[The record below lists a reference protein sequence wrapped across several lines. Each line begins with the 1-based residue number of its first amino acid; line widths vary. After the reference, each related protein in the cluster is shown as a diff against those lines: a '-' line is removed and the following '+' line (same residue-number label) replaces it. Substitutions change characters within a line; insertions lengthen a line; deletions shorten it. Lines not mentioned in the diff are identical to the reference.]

1 MRRWMMQQLPLS
13 RLLLLFIPVHVTPT
27 EDGTAATAPA
37 PAPAPMPALSPVT
50 VDSSHVVIP
59 GDLQDYLAHELQP
72 SAAVEAPVKVVG
84 APRA

>member
-1 MRRWMMQQLPLS
+1 MYIGEGSDASMDDAAVALESPPSPL
-13 RLLLLFIPVHVTPT
+13 PVHVIPT

-59 GDLQDYLAHELQP
+59 GDLQDYLLLPNCNLQLL
-72 SAAVEAPVKVVG
+72 S
-84 APRA
+84 RHQ